1 MYVPLGRLA
10 VVGLLATCFAI
21 ILGTSANAAGL
32 EYPLAGVVNGEG
44 DIFVADRNLPG
55 IWKIHEGELSI
66 HFQAA
71 KKFGT
76 PLNAVRCLALDH
88 EGKLLAGDSATREV
102 YRFDAEGKPQPLT
115 SGGIGIP
122 IAIATNKAGDI
133 FVADLEVHD
142 ENQHVIYKVPA
153 AGGKPEK
160 FADVLAPRGLTIDSQ
175 DNLWVVC
182 HRNDLLIKLAP
193 DGKQSVV
200 IAGQPLAAP
209 AFPAGIVLD
218 KENSAYIA
226 DGYSKTIWKVA
237 GGGKPV
243 SFATGKPL
251 VHPVGLA
258 WRGDQLLVTDP
269 RAAGLIEIDP
279 QGKMTAL
286 KLKPTP

>member
-1 MYVPLGRLA
+1 MI
-10 VVGLLATCFAI
+10 GLLAICCATIF
-21 ILGTSANAAGL
+21 GTNANAAGL
-32 EYPLAGVVNGEG
+32 DYPLAGVVNGEG

-55 IWKIHEGELSI
+55 VWKIHEGQLSI
-66 HFQAA
+66 YFQAA

-102 YRFDAEGKPQPLT
+102 YRFDADGKPQPLT

-142 ENQHVIYKVPA
+142 GNQHIIYKVPA

-182 HRNDLLIKLAP
+182 HRNDLLIKLGP
-193 DGKQSVV
+193 DAKQSVV

-218 KENSAYIA
+218 KENAAYIA
-226 DGYSKTIWKVA
+226 DGYSKTIWKVS

-258 WRGDQLLVTDP
+258 WRGNQLLVTDP

-286 KLKPTP
+286 KLKPAP